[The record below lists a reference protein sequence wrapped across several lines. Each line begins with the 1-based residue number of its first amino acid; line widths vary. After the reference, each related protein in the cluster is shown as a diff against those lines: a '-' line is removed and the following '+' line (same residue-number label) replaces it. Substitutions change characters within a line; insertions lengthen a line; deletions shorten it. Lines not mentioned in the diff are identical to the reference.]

1 MRVRRGLAAIAGLLA
16 MAFAVSADTVVMKNG
31 DRLTGIVEVSDG
43 KNVTL
48 KTDYAGEIQIA
59 WASIAEVKSDK
70 PIYVVMPDKGTVS
83 GLVTTEGSNIIIH
96 PASGPPVQLAVSQ
109 VTVVRGADQE
119 TAYEKSLHPGILEAW
134 KGGVNLGFA
143 LARGNSET
151 TNLTTGFT
159 ADRKTMTDETTAY
172 FTSLYSTNDKT
183 GGGTIEVGSV
193 QGNVNVETGGGNIKI
208 GSVKGEIKA
217 ESGGGNVVLLS
228 GLQGAV
234 LETGAGSIRVD
245 KCNGMVKA
253 STGGGSVDLGEIGG
267 PAQIETGA
275 GSIRL
280 ASAKGRVEAQT
291 GGGSI
296 QLDGATSV
304 QAQTSAGGIIVKLL
318 SSNSGAVR
326 NNSTLETSVG
336 DITVYLANDLA
347 ISIRAEIEI
356 ANGHT
361 IRSDFSDIHVS
372 SEGGQWEPK
381 TVTAEGQ
388 LNGGGPVLK
397 VRTNSGNVNFRRVSH

>member
-70 PIYVVMPDKGTVS
+70 PIYVVMPDKSTVS

-159 ADRKTMTDETTAY
+159 ADRKTTTDETTAY

-183 GGGTIEVGSV
+183 GGGTIANSIVGGLKYDHNLTKKIFVFGSGDFTHDELQFLNV
-193 QGNVNVETGGGNIKI
+193 RAIFSGGLGYHLINTPTTTLDLLGGLNYTHESYAAGNGSLAVSRNLAGVTVGESGTPAPAPAGAQQKKGGRRGNVP
-208 GSVKGEIKA
+208 GSFVI
-217 ESGGGNVVLLS
+217 VV
-228 GLQGAV
+228 
-234 LETGAGSIRVD
+234 
-245 KCNGMVKA
+245 
-253 STGGGSVDLGEIGG
+253 
-267 PAQIETGA
+267 
-275 GSIRL
+275 
-280 ASAKGRVEAQT
+280 
-291 GGGSI
+291 
-296 QLDGATSV
+296 
-304 QAQTSAGGIIVKLL
+304 
-318 SSNSGAVR
+318 
-326 NNSTLETSVG
+326 VG
-336 DITVYLANDLA
+336 D
-347 ISIRAEIEI
+347 
-356 ANGHT
+356 
-361 IRSDFSDIHVS
+361 
-372 SEGGQWEPK
+372 
-381 TVTAEGQ
+381 
-388 LNGGGPVLK
+388 
-397 VRTNSGNVNFRRVSH
+397 